1 MHHHGGGIYA
11 ERPEGT
17 RETALDPKKHVDVG
31 RLLVVPRRT
40 AGQEDELRKA
50 NRRKNGRPY
59 LYPDSL
65 FAALAVI
72 KSLTGKA
79 YRNLEG
85 MCAGTPDGAG
95 APDHEI
101 IRRRIPGMD
110 VSIDGPGA
118 SVSDV
123 SRPGR
128 AWRFAIDSTG
138 MIPYSRGECMR
149 DKHHVRRPFCK
160 LHVIADAGDGY
171 ILSHVLT
178 DDGKGSGDAAH
189 LEHLLDEA
197 LEAVGHGSGRG
208 GADARPRPETEIIG
222 DGACGSRHNVR
233 VCGERGVDPVFRYQ
247 ITTTTKNRGGGR
259 AWSGL
264 VREQLGA
271 KHGDVVTCTNSLSRE
286 EKLANQKEWMR
297 RRKYGQRW
305 RAEDVFSSI
314 KRMQG
319 ESLWSRTWPNMR
331 QEIRIRVAVY
341 NMVTRMGVQAA

>member
-1 MHHHGGGIYA
+1 M
-11 ERPEGT
+11 
-17 RETALDPKKHVDVG
+17 ALDPKKYVDVG
-31 RLLVVPRRT
+31 RLLVVPGRT

-59 LYPDSL
+59 MYPDSL

-72 KSLTGKA
+72 KALTGKA
-79 YRNLEG
+79 YRSLEG
-85 MCAGTPDGAG
+85 MCAETPDGAG
-95 APDHEI
+95 APDHET
-101 IRRRIPGMD
+101 IRRRILGMD
-110 VSIDGPGA
+110 VSVDGPGA
-118 SVSDV
+118 SASDV

-138 MIPYSRGECMR
+138 MTPYSRGECMR

-178 DDGKGSGDAAH
+178 DDGRGGGDAAH
-189 LEHLLDEA
+189 PEHLLDEA
-197 LEAVGHGSGRG
+197 PEAAGHGSGRG
-208 GADARPRPETEIIG
+208 AAGARPRPATGIIG
-222 DGACGSRHNVR
+222 DGAYGSRHNVR
-233 VCGERGVDPVFRYQ
+233 ACGERGVDPVFRFQ
-247 ITTTTKNRGGGR
+247 ITTTTGNRGGGR

-264 VREQLGA
+264 VREQFGT
-271 KHGDVVTCTNSLSRE
+271 KRGGGMTYTNSLSRE
-286 EKLANQKEWMR
+286 ERLANQKEWMR
-297 RRKYGQRW
+297 RRRYGQRW
-305 RAEDVFSSI
+305 RAEGVFSSI

-341 NMVTRMGVQAA
+341 NMVTRMGVRAA

>member
-1 MHHHGGGIYA
+1 M
-11 ERPEGT
+11 
-17 RETALDPKKHVDVG
+17 ALDPKKYVDVG

-40 AGQEDELRKA
+40 DRQEDELRKA
-50 NRRKNGRPY
+50 NRCKNGRPY

-85 MCAGTPDGAG
+85 MCSETPDGAG
-95 APDHEI
+95 APDHET
-101 IRRRIPGMD
+101 IRRRILGMD

-138 MIPYSRGECMR
+138 MTPYSRGECMR

-178 DDGKGSGDAAH
+178 GDGKGSGDASH

-197 LEAVGHGSGRG
+197 LEAVGHRPGRG
-208 GADARPRPETEIIG
+208 GEECGEGARPRPATEIIG
-222 DGACGSRHNVR
+222 DGAYGSRHNVR
-233 VCGERGVDPVFRYQ
+233 ACGERGVDPVFRFQ
-247 ITTTTKNRGGGR
+247 ITTTTGNLGGGR

-264 VREQLGA
+264 VREQLGT
-271 KHGDVVTCTNSLSRE
+271 KRGDGMTYTNSLSRE

-305 RAEDVFSSI
+305 RAEGVFSSI

-331 QEIRIRVAVY
+331 QEISIRVVVY
-341 NMVTRMGVQAA
+341 NMVTRMGVQAT